1 MTTKTFYPNT
11 VTQTTGGKY
20 RTFKD
25 LAVIK
30 NAGNGYAVS
39 NGNIKSKN
47 SSPNRP
53 STIACTNFQCK
64 LPVGSIVNSITVE
77 VKHAKDGASNQ
88 KSCNIPA
95 PTVSLLYNGHVAYT
109 VHQTGSRTGRYT
121 YEKKGQAPKMVAEAF
136 TDTFNGKAT
145 VNYAPEV
152 SGTLQEA
159 MASATGYKSKD
170 TVKYT
175 M

>member
-25 LAVIK
+25 LNVIK

-39 NGNIKSKN
+39 NGNIKGKK

-53 STIACTNFQCK
+53 STITCTDFRCK
-64 LPVGSIVNSITVE
+64 LPVGAIVNSITVE
-77 VKHAKDGASNQ
+77 VKHSKDGASNQ

-95 PTVSLLYNGHVAYT
+95 PTVSLMYNGHIAYT
-109 VHQTGSRTGRYT
+109 TQVSGSRTGRYD
-121 YEKKGQAPKMVAEAF
+121 YH
-136 TDTFNGKAT
+136 
-145 VNYAPEV
+145 
-152 SGTLQEA
+152 
-159 MASATGYKSKD
+159 
-170 TVKYT
+170 
-175 M
+175 